1 MSPSIRDFSE
11 SHNVAKIEDELVNL
25 QFSIRFPEV
34 ETCATVL
41 ITSVPRWLFPTVP
54 FSVL

>member
-34 ETCATVL
+34 ETCVTVL